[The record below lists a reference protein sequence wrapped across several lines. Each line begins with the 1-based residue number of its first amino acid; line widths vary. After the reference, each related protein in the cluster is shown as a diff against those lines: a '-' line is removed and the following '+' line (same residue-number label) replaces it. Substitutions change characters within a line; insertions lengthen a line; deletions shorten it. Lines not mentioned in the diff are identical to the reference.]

1 MVSPLPAVILLF
13 CAIFATGVNAN
24 SICNFTSYQL
34 YPHQE
39 VKACLES
46 IPFSAFVSNQTIR
59 ACTALIE
66 LNAFKDLDLSPPSP
80 FENLAIDL
88 AGELAKLKGV
98 TFGSDHEFQQKI
110 SDIFSRL
117 KDPHSIYVK
126 PECYQPFIFAVPFRL
141 NSTLENGAQVL
152 RLDTLVPAYFTAHP
166 EARDYL
172 GKRLLKIKVDGTF
185 IDPLVAIGDWAEKSC
200 YFSKSQAAR
209 FNQAIKQDYWV
220 RSMHLYGIPES
231 NSTTVELETIGVVEL
246 PWLGLTGTT
255 INGAAD
261 FASLCPI
268 VNESASTA
276 NEATHHGGP
285 SPIEM
290 LRAFLYSHAS
300 TGSSDPAVP
309 KTAMLRLAS
318 FMHTDAYQYQ
328 RSLIAAMKAVALAA
342 PERFIVDVR
351 GNGGGVVVRGYE
363 LVKYLVPNMFPL
375 SGESVPS
382 YACDAC
388 VNVVLAAA
396 EPKYVVNV
404 DVDVEQRPVHHLIDP
419 ACPIDQY
426 DVRHNDVLDVFWS
439 SFGGTMQADWIS
451 HKGYTDWYYPGKNR
465 TFTNMSGAKFNHLF
479 SSNFTLL
486 SDLSF
491 LEANPSPITFDPQH
505 FAVLTDGLCGSTCAA
520 FSKRLHEAHAAKM
533 IGVGGVWVNG
543 TAPTAPFD
551 IASFAGG
558 SVIDS
563 QLIDQIRDQVS
574 PSPQYTASELPSFPH
589 ELPRN
594 GYLRFAFYDLYAW
607 DWTVRQKGIPLEFL
621 VNPADWVIPT
631 WPAANDLTLNLLTS
645 VFKLSAPT
653 STSAPRGKS
662 MPMHPKCPRTPKC
675 PMHP

>member
-1 MVSPLPAVILLF
+1 MMEQLRGPAFLREEPRMP
-13 CAIFATGVNAN
+13 A
-24 SICNFTSYQL
+24 
-34 YPHQE
+34 
-39 VKACLES
+39 
-46 IPFSAFVSNQTIR
+46 SNG
-59 ACTALIE
+59 
-66 LNAFKDLDLSPPSP
+66 DLSV
-80 FENLAIDL
+80 LYQDTI
-88 AGELAKLKGV
+88 
-98 TFGSDHEFQQKI
+98 FQ
-110 SDIFSRL
+110 
-117 KDPHSIYVK
+117 
-126 PECYQPFIFAVPFRL
+126 
-141 NSTLENGAQVL
+141 
-152 RLDTLVPAYFTAHP
+152 
-166 EARDYL
+166 
-172 GKRLLKIKVDGTF
+172 
-185 IDPLVAIGDWAEKSC
+185 
-200 YFSKSQAAR
+200 
-209 FNQAIKQDYWV
+209 
-220 RSMHLYGIPES
+220 
-231 NSTTVELETIGVVEL
+231 
-246 PWLGLTGTT
+246 
-255 INGAAD
+255 
-261 FASLCPI
+261 
-268 VNESASTA
+268 
-276 NEATHHGGP
+276 
-285 SPIEM
+285 
-290 LRAFLYSHAS
+290 AFLYSHAS

-563 QLIDQIRDQVS
+563 QLIDQIRDQVKAQA
-574 PSPQYTASELPSFPH
+574 PQYTASELPLIPARGLVSPPH
-589 ELPRN
+589 VSLAHPPGTSAPRPQLHVVPPQLPRN

-645 VFKLSAPT
+645 VFKLSAPYFDKCASWEVKYDAACT
-653 STSAPRGKS
+653 PIANGRAGRPCDAATGTFDTTRCAFLDCLAGYYKNADGACVEVPSTPVSSGLPWWAYLIIGLVVFAIVCAVVAVIICCCCCRGRGQNKS
-662 MPMHPKCPRTPKC
+662 SGGVTLGLPPSSPTTNPVYAAAA
-675 PMHP
+675 